1 MNPPSRRQVLVGGAV
16 LAALA
21 ACGRRPVAPTPSEPA
36 EPLPSVDARVEMLER
51 RHNATIGLYATDDR
65 TGRTLSHRDGEMFAM
80 CSTFK
85 VYAAARVLQK
95 SAQGELHLADPVYIE
110 PAAVVG
116 NSPIA
121 GPHAGGT
128 LTVAQLC
135 EAALQRSDN
144 TAANLLLKA
153 IGGPA
158 AITDY
163 ARSIGDDKTRLD
175 RWETELNSA
184 IPGDPRD
191 TSTPRALGGGY
202 RKLLTGDALGA
213 QQRTQLED
221 WMRGSV
227 TSARAIR
234 AALPAGWTAA
244 DKTGT
249 GDYGSTNDIGV
260 LYGPD
265 GRKIL
270 LAIMTRSASD
280 DPKAESMQPLIAE
293 VTTLALPWLTGK
305 N

>member
-1 MNPPSRRQVLVGGAV
+1 MNSPSRRQVLVGGAV

-21 ACGRRPVAPTPSEPA
+21 ACGRRAVAPTLSDPA
-36 EPLPSVDARVEMLER
+36 EPPPSVNARVEMLEG
-51 RHNATIGLYATDDR
+51 RHNATIGLYAADDR
-65 TGRTLSHRDGEMFAM
+65 SGRTLSHRDGEMFAI

-95 SAQGELHLADPVYIE
+95 SARGELHLTDPVYIE
-110 PAAVVG
+110 PAAVVR
-116 NSPIA
+116 NSPIT

-135 EAALQRSDN
+135 EAALQRSDS
-144 TAANLLLKA
+144 TAGNLLLKA
-153 IGGPA
+153 IGGPG
-158 AITDY
+158 AITAF

-175 RWETELNSA
+175 RWETELNAA

-191 TSTPRALGGGY
+191 TSTPYALGGGY
-202 RKLLTGDALGA
+202 RKLLTGDVLAEP
-213 QQRTQLED
+213 QRKQLED

-234 AALPAGWTAA
+234 ASLPTGWTAA
-244 DKTGT
+244 DKTGS

-265 GRKIL
+265 GRRVL
-270 LAIMTRSASD
+270 LAIMTRSASGD
-280 DPKAESMQPLIAE
+280 RNAESMQPLIAD
-293 VTTLALPWLTGK
+293 VTALALPWLTGK
-305 N
+305 D